1 MNTNPDPSPILD
13 HTRFEQLFKT
23 HFAVL
28 CHFAKQYVQDED
40 TAQDICQKVFIQLWQ
55 KRQTIDP
62 EQSIVSYLFT
72 AVKNRCLNHIR
83 DHKKYRSKV
92 LDLEL
97 AEEEWSFQDDHF
109 VVEELKASIAAALST
124 LPEKC
129 RKVFEMSRYQQMTYK
144 EIAEELA
151 ISPKTVEA
159 HMSKAIKSL
168 RIHLKDYLLVYL
180 ILLGWI

>member
-1 MNTNPDPSPILD
+1 MNANPDPYLKLD
-13 HTRFEQLFKT
+13 LPRFEELFKA
-23 HFAVL
+23 HFASL

-40 TAQDICQKVFIQLWQ
+40 TAQDICQKVFIHLWQ
-55 KRQTIDP
+55 KRQLIDP
-62 EQSIVSYLFT
+62 KQSIVSYLFT

-109 VVEELKASIAAALST
+109 VEEELKASIAEALAS

-129 RKVFEMSRYQQMTYK
+129 RKVFEMSRYQEMTYK
-144 EIAEELA
+144 EIAEELD

-159 HMSKAIKSL
+159 HMNKAIKSL
-168 RIHLKDYLLVYL
+168 RIHLKDYLLAYL

>member
-1 MNTNPDPSPILD
+1 MNTNPDPYLTLD
-13 HTRFEQLFKT
+13 HKRFEQLFKA
-23 HFAVL
+23 HFVTL
-28 CHFAKQYVQDED
+28 CRFARQYVQDED

-55 KRQTIDP
+55 KREQIDP
-62 EQSIVSYLFT
+62 KQSIVSYLFT

-92 LDLEL
+92 LDLDL
-97 AEEEWSFQDDHF
+97 AQEEWSFQQDLF
-109 VVEELKASIAAALST
+109 IEEELKASIAAALSE

-144 EIAEELA
+144 EIAEELE

-168 RIHLKDYLLVYL
+168 RIHLKDYLLAYL
-180 ILLGWI
+180 ILLGWM